1 MVIIKLHSRMGNQMF
16 QYAFGIYVKSKLQ
29 KQVIYEINYKDKFR
43 LNYFKTSFP
52 FNFFSA
58 LPFLQRLYIVLTKK
72 IILQNTIKQTE
83 SDLIGNEIPILKDN
97 CTYDGYF
104 QHAIIVEEIKE
115 KIFDRFR
122 VKTKYKKIFQKK
134 YPDFTSNNTL
144 VVHIRLGD
152 YENLVSIIDNKRIVW
167 SLPIEW
173 YQKSID
179 EQSTIHDKILL
190 ISDDPEK
197 AIAKIRFDMNKLIV
211 SKNDEIT
218 DFLCL
223 MNCKTA
229 IISNSTFAWWGAFL
243 NKRKDKKII
252 APKNWVGHN
261 AGFEFPAGIMTK
273 DFIWA

>member
-1 MVIIKLHSRMGNQMF
+1 MVVIKLHSRMGNQMF
-16 QYAFGIYVKSKLQ
+16 QYAFGIYVKTKLK
-29 KQVIYEINYKDKFR
+29 KQVIYEINHKDKFR

-52 FNFFSA
+52 FIFFSVF
-58 LPFLQRLYIVLTKK
+58 PFLQRLYILLTKK
-72 IILQNTIKQTE
+72 INLQNTFTQKE
-83 SDLIGNEIPILKDN
+83 SDLIENKIPTLKDS

-104 QHAIIVEEIKE
+104 QHAKIVEEIKE

-122 VKTKYKKIFQKK
+122 VRTKYVKTFQKK
-134 YPDFTSNNTL
+134 YPAFTTSNTL
-144 VVHIRLGD
+144 VVHVRLGD
-152 YENLVSIIDNKRIVW
+152 YENLVSTIDNNRIVW

-173 YQKSID
+173 YQKAIE
-179 EQSTIHDKILL
+179 EQSSFHDNILL
-190 ISDDPEK
+190 ISDDPQK
-197 AIAKIRFDMNKLIV
+197 AISKIRFDMNKLIV

-252 APKNWVGHN
+252 APKNWVGYN

-273 DFIWA
+273 DFTWN